1 MSDLHKILQE
11 EYEKKL
17 DVTPSLL
24 IEMIEETMGALNN
37 LSIKSTGYSLTENE
51 SDNVTDEG
59 GSRSE
64 DVTVI
69 RRPVI
74 KITEAWGDPDR
85 IDRQIMEALLGN
97 IQGGSIKEKI
107 KSVTNFLNDPPEA
120 AGGDISKIMSYL
132 IFLDTFAS
140 IVNDYGASVTGFLF
154 EAFLAALFGGT
165 SIQVDDP
172 EQVGTKGTLPIEDNQ
187 LYMQLK
193 RQSENPD
200 ADPEWDLVPYSLKVL
215 RQGGPV
221 HGSFKNLVD
230 FFLDPSPQR
239 KSDSLVYLI
248 TIKQSEKNAEGK
260 NVATGVLK
268 FYEFEL
274 TRETFMSMIGA
285 PTEVP
290 VFGYVPFTIPNLG
303 KKTQRFDRVWEVDKL
318 KPKRAQ
324 FPYGPWEDE
333 KLTKGMALYKSTDDT
348 IPWSD
353 REQIPQGT
361 EVLRLQMI
369 GTEDVLKGSA
379 SKLYTPQ
386 QHRNVMDQFAQGD
399 SEEINRAAFAAL
411 KQTKGYGSKVAGG
424 AQWTVSP
431 GVYTQE
437 EYYQGQLSLD
447 PTAIEAK
454 AIEYTQALNGSLVSI
469 FNSLGALSDNINRYF
484 IAGDISEGAQAK
496 ANALELKR
504 AVDEVIPEQG
514 IEQQQDAAE

>member
-1 MSDLHKILQE
+1 MSDLHKILKE
-11 EYEKKL
+11 EYEKK
-17 DVTPSLL
+17 VTITPNLL
-24 IEMIEETMGALNN
+24 IEMIEEAMGALNN
-37 LSIKSTGYSLTENE
+37 LSIKSTGYSLTEDE
-51 SDNVTDEG
+51 SDDVTDEAG
-59 GSRSE
+59 KRSE

-85 IDRQIMEALLGN
+85 IDRQIMEALLRN

-107 KSVTNFLNDPPEA
+107 KSVTDFLAEPVDA

-172 EQVGTKGTLPIEDNQ
+172 EQVGAKGTLPIEDNQ

-248 TIKQSEKNAEGK
+248 VIKQSEKSEEGK
-260 NVATGVLK
+260 KTETGVLK

-274 TRETFMSMIGA
+274 TRENFMKMIGA

-290 VFGYVPFTIPNLG
+290 VFGYVPFTIPDNR
-303 KKTQRFDRVWEVDKL
+303 KKQYFGRYATEDGALRL
-318 KPKRAQ
+318 KKAQ
-324 FPYGPWEDE
+324 FPYGPWANEE
-333 KLTKGMALYKSTDDT
+333 FTEGMPLYKSTDDT

-361 EVLRLQMI
+361 DVLRLQMT
-369 GTEDVLKGSA
+369 GTEDIIKGSA

-386 QHRNVMDQFAQGD
+386 QHRDIMAQFGRG
-399 SEEINRAAFAAL
+399 STEEINRAAFAAL

-424 AQWTVSP
+424 AQWTIP
-431 GVYTQE
+431 RGVYE
-437 EYYQGQLSLD
+437 EYYQGQLNLD

-504 AVDEVIPEQG
+504 AVDEVIPEQA